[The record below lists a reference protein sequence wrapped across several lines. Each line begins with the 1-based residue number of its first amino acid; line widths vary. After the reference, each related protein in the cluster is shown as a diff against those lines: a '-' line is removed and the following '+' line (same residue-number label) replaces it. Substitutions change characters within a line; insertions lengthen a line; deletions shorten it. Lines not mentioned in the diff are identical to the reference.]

1 MAAPA
6 LTTNTNAP
14 AIPWRFVLIMLL
26 SAFVG
31 AWAGILGRL
40 AQGEG
45 VPTAY
50 IIAFR
55 QVAGALA
62 LTPVVWGYHRAALQ
76 NVTRR
81 DLFFVGMAG
90 FWFSVHLLAGF
101 TSLEH
106 TTVLISNIL
115 AGTSPLWIALIEVFY
130 LKTRL
135 RQIVWVGLA
144 LTMGGGVI
152 IALAANSSSGAGDN
166 PGLGSI
172 LSVGAALAG
181 ALYAI
186 LGRQSR
192 ARIGFLP
199 YMWLLFVFGGIT
211 AVAYAVLTGVPF
223 AGYSAK
229 GYFYLILLVLL
240 AQLIGHI
247 TYNYVL
253 RHVPATYT
261 SMMGQLGMV
270 LGGIIA
276 LFLFHEI
283 PSALQIPGSLLILG
297 GIALVNFGQSRTTPE
312 PVGIAD

>member
-6 LTTNTNAP
+6 LPTTPST
-14 AIPWRFVLIMLL
+14 AIPWRFILIMLV

-55 QVAGALA
+55 QVAGAIA
-62 LTPVVWGYHRAALQ
+62 LTPFVWGYHRAALQ

-130 LKTRL
+130 LKNRL
-135 RQIVWVGLA
+135 GQMVWVGLA

-152 IALAANSSSGAGDN
+152 IALSGGSGVGAGDN
-166 PGLGSI
+166 PTLGSV
-172 LSVGAALAG
+172 LSIGASLAG

-192 ARIGFLP
+192 ARIGFIP
-199 YMWLLFVFGGIT
+199 YMWLLFVFGGLT
-211 AVAYAVLTGVPF
+211 AVAYALLTGVPF
-223 AGYSAK
+223 TGYSAN
-229 GYFYLILLVLL
+229 GYIYLILLVLL
-240 AQLIGHI
+240 AQLIGHT

-253 RHVPATYT
+253 RHIPATYT
-261 SMMGQLGMV
+261 SMMGQVGMV
-270 LGGIIA
+270 LGGVIA

-283 PSALQIPGSLLILG
+283 PSALQLPGSLLILG
-297 GIALVNFGQSRTTPE
+297 GIALVNVGQSRP
-312 PVGIAD
+312 